1 MKIFILGSD
10 KMVKAFIAFLI
21 AVLVAYIATP
31 LVMRLAKLVGAID
44 VPKDDRRVHKVPTPL
59 LGGLAIFLGFMAG
72 LLYYTDI
79 NLNMLEVHTGAGIIK
94 MLGVLTGA
102 GIIVVMG
109 FFDDIN
115 PLPAKFKFIVQIVAA
130 SVAVYSGIRINSVTN
145 PLYFIL
151 KGSEYIKFGIWSYP
165 LTIFWIV
172 GVTNAINLVDGLDGL
187 AAGIST
193 ISAVTLL
200 IAAVSNGQIFA
211 AMLAAILAGATIGFL
226 PYNFNPAKIF
236 MGDTGA
242 LFLGY
247 MLSVISVMG
256 VLKGA
261 AALSILVPIFAIGL
275 PIFDTLFAMIRRALS
290 GKSMMEADKGHLH
303 HKLLDAGMSQKQAV
317 LTLYSISAVLGFSA
331 VALVEVTL
339 KVAFVLVFAV
349 FLLASMGV
357 KYLRLIEIERRGKK
371 ADL

>member
-1 MKIFILGSD
+1 
-10 KMVKAFIAFLI
+10 MVKAFIAFLI
-21 AVLVAYIATP
+21 AVSVSYGVTP

-44 VPKDDRRVHKVPTPL
+44 VPRDERRVHKVPTPR

-72 LLYYTDI
+72 LLYLTDI
-79 NLNMLEVHTGAGIIK
+79 DSRLF
-94 MLGVLTGA
+94 GVLTGA
-102 GIIVVMG
+102 AIIVVMG
-109 FFDDIN
+109 FFDDIK
-115 PLPAKFKFIVQIVAA
+115 PLPAKFKFAVQVIAA
-130 SVAVYSGIRINSVTN
+130 AIAIHSGVRIESVNN
-145 PLYFIL
+145 PLSFIF
-151 KGSEYIKFGIWSYP
+151 KDSQYIKFGIWSYP
-165 LTIFWIV
+165 LTLVWIV

-200 IAAVSNGQIFA
+200 IAAVSTGQGFA
-211 AMLAAILAGATIGFL
+211 AMLAAIVAGSTIGFL

-256 VLKGA
+256 VLKSA
-261 AALSILVPIFAIGL
+261 AVFSILVPIFAIGL

-290 GKSMMEADKGHLH
+290 GKPMMEADKGHLH

-317 LTLYSISAVLGFSA
+317 LTLYSISAILGFSA
-331 VALVEVTL
+331 IALVEVTL
-339 KVAFVLVFAV
+339 KAALVLVFLV

-357 KYLRLIEIERRGKK
+357 KYLSLIEIERRSKK

>member
-1 MKIFILGSD
+1 MARNII
-10 KMVKAFIAFLI
+10 AFII
-21 AVLVAYIATP
+21 AAAVSFAATP
-31 LVMRLAKLVGAID
+31 LMMRLAKLVGAID
-44 VPKDDRRVHKVPTPL
+44 VPEDNRRVHTVPIPR
-59 LGGLAIFLGFMAG
+59 LGGLAIFLGFVAALFYKYG
-72 LLYYTDI
+72 FKHEL
-79 NLNMLEVHTGAGIIK
+79 
-94 MLGVLTGA
+94 LGVLTGA
-102 GIIVVMG
+102 SIIVTLG
-109 FFDDIN
+109 FFDDIK
-115 PLPAKFKFIVQIVAA
+115 PLSAKFKFLVQIIAA
-130 SVAVYSGIRINSVTN
+130 VIVIQSGVKINGVTN
-145 PLYFIL
+145 PLYFL
-151 KGSEYIKFGIWSYP
+151 FPEAPYIKFGIWSYP
-165 LTIFWIV
+165 LTLFWIV

-200 IAAVSNGQIFA
+200 FA
-211 AMLAAILAGATIGFL
+211 AMSTGQNVAAFLAAILAASALGFL

-242 LFLGY
+242 LFLGF
-247 MLSVISVMG
+247 MLSVISVTG
-256 VLKGA
+256 ALKGA

-275 PIFDTLFAMIRRALS
+275 PIFDTLFAMIRRTLS

-349 FLLASMGV
+349 FLLASMGA
-357 KYLRLIEIERRGKK
+357 KYLGLIEVDRGSHK

>member
-1 MKIFILGSD
+1 MTRNII
-10 KMVKAFIAFLI
+10 AFII
-21 AVLVAYIATP
+21 AVSVAYAVTP
-31 LVMRLAKLVGAID
+31 LIIRLAKLVGAID
-44 VPKDDRRVHKVPTPL
+44 VPKDARRVHTVPTPR

-72 LLYYTDI
+72 LLYMVEI
-79 NLNMLEVHTGAGIIK
+79 NSRMF
-94 MLGVLTGA
+94 GVLVGA
-102 GIIVVMG
+102 AIIVTLG
-109 FFDDIN
+109 FFDDIK
-115 PLPAKFKFIVQIVAA
+115 PLPAKFKFIIQVIAA
-130 SVAVYSGIRINSVTN
+130 AIAIHSGVRILSVSN
-145 PLYFIL
+145 PLNFII
-151 KGSEYIKFGIWSYP
+151 GGEYIQFGIWSYP
-165 LTIFWIV
+165 LTLIWIV
-172 GVTNAINLVDGLDGL
+172 GVTNAINLIDGLDGL
-187 AAGIST
+187 AAGVST
-193 ISAVTLL
+193 ISAATLFV
-200 IAAVSNGQIFA
+200 AALSTGQPFPA
-211 AMLAAILAGATIGFL
+211 FLAALLAASTLGFL

-247 MLSVISVMG
+247 MLSTISVMG

-275 PIFDTLFAMIRRALS
+275 PIFDTLFAMVRRTLS

-303 HKLLDAGMSQKQAV
+303 HKLLDAGMSHKQAV

-349 FLLASMGV
+349 FLLASMGA
-357 KYLRLIEIERRGKK
+357 KYLGLVEVDQGSNK

>member
-1 MKIFILGSD
+1 MTRNI
-10 KMVKAFIAFLI
+10 IALI
-21 AVLVAYIATP
+21 IAASVAYAATP
-31 LVMRLAKLVGAID
+31 LMIRLAKLVGAID
-44 VPKDDRRVHKVPTPL
+44 VPNDDRRVHKVPTPR

-72 LLYYTDI
+72 IIYMVDI
-79 NLNMLEVHTGAGIIK
+79 DSK
-94 MLGVLTGA
+94 MFGVLIGA
-102 GIIVVMG
+102 AIIVTLG
-109 FFDDIN
+109 FFDDIK
-115 PLPAKFKFIVQIVAA
+115 PLPAKFKFIIQVIAA
-130 SVAVYSGIRINSVTN
+130 VIAIRSGVLIPSVSN
-145 PLYFIL
+145 PLHFII
-151 KGSEYIKFGIWSYP
+151 GGEYIQFGIWSYP
-165 LTIFWIV
+165 LTLVWIV

-193 ISAVTLL
+193 ISAATLFV
-200 IAAVSNGQIFA
+200 AALSTGQPFA
-211 AMLAAILAGATIGFL
+211 AFLAAILAASTLGFL

-247 MLSVISVMG
+247 MLSTISVMG

-275 PIFDTLFAMIRRALS
+275 PIFDTLFAMVRRTLS

-317 LTLYSISAVLGFSA
+317 LTLYSISAILGFSA
-331 VALVEVTL
+331 VALVEATL

-357 KYLRLIEIERRGKK
+357 KYLGLIEVDQGSNK

>member
-1 MKIFILGSD
+1 MTRNI
-10 KMVKAFIAFLI
+10 IALI
-21 AVLVAYIATP
+21 IALSVSFVATP
-31 LVMRLAKLVGAID
+31 LMIRLAKLVGAID
-44 VPKDDRRVHKVPTPL
+44 VPRDNRRVHKIPTPR

-72 LLYYTDI
+72 LLYLVEIDSR
-79 NLNMLEVHTGAGIIK
+79 MF
-94 MLGVLTGA
+94 GVLIGA
-102 GIIVVMG
+102 AIIVTLG

-115 PLPAKFKFIVQIVAA
+115 PLPAKFKFAVQVAA
-130 SVAVYSGIRINSVTN
+130 AAIAIHSGVLIPRVSN

-151 KGSEYIKFGIWSYP
+151 GGSEFIHFGIWSYP
-165 LTIFWIV
+165 LTLFWIV

-187 AAGIST
+187 AAGISA
-193 ISAVTLL
+193 ISATTLFV
-200 IAAVSNGQIFA
+200 AAIITQQYVA
-211 AMLAAILAGATIGFL
+211 APMAAILAASTLGFL

-275 PIFDTLFAMIRRALS
+275 PIFDTLFAMVRRTLS
-290 GKSMMEADKGHLH
+290 GKSMIEADKGHLH
-303 HKLLDAGMSQKQAV
+303 HKLMDAGMSQKQAV

-331 VALVEVTL
+331 IALVEVTL
-339 KVAFVLVFAV
+339 KVAFILVFAV
-349 FLLASMGV
+349 FLSASMGAR
-357 KYLRLIEIERRGKK
+357 YLGQIEVDRGSHK